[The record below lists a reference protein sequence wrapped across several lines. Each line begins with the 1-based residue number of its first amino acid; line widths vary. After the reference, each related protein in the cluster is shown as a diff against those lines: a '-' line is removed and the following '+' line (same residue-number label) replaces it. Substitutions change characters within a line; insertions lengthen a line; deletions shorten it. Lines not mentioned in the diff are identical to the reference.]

1 MQKKLA
7 NADVD
12 VAQQASVLDGTA
24 LQKKPF
30 KNDLKSIKP
39 DNKILVEKTWW
50 TDISNPEQI
59 VQVSWI
65 NGLKVADSWN
75 EACAKVLG
83 VFGLPG
89 ERFYYRPKEDYMIF
103 IFKSVK
109 DATVCRIL
117 LSETVC

>member
-1 MQKKLA
+1 MQKNLE

-12 VAQQASVLDGTA
+12 VAPQENVSDGTD
-24 LQKKPF
+24 LPKKHI
-30 KNDLKSIKP
+30 KTVSKSIKL
-39 DNKILVEKTWW
+39 DNKISVEKTWW

-65 NGLKVADSWN
+65 NGLNVAISWN
-75 EACAKVLG
+75 EACAKVLE

-103 IFKSVK
+103 IFKSVQ
-109 DATVCRIL
+109 DASRCRIL
-117 LSETVC
+117 

>member
-1 MQKKLA
+1 MQKKLE

-12 VAQQASVLDGTA
+12 VALQENVLDGTV
-24 LQKKPF
+24 LQKKLF
-30 KNDLKSIKP
+30 RNDLKSTKQ
-39 DNKILVEKTWW
+39 DKLTLVEKTWW

-59 VQVSWI
+59 VQVNWI
-65 NGLKVADSWN
+65 NDLNVASSWN
-75 EACAKVLG
+75 EACAKVLS

-89 ERFYYRPKEDYMIF
+89 ERFYYRPKENYMIF

-109 DATVCRIL
+109 DATLCRIL

>member
-1 MQKKLA
+1 MQKNLENVVA
-7 NADVD
+7 D
-12 VAQQASVLDGTA
+12 VAQQANAAGGMDLQRNSFKSV
-24 LQKKPF
+24 
-30 KNDLKSIKP
+30 LKSIKQ
-39 DNKILVEKTWW
+39 DKLILVEKTWW

-59 VQVSWI
+59 VQVNWI
-65 NGLKVADSWN
+65 NELKVANNWN
-75 EACAKVLG
+75 EACAKVLS

-109 DATVCRIL
+109 DATLCRIL

>member
-1 MQKKLA
+1 MQKKSE
-7 NADVD
+7 NADV
-12 VAQQASVLDGTA
+12 VEVLQENVLDGTV

-30 KNDLKSIKP
+30 RNDLKSTKQ
-39 DNKILVEKTWW
+39 DKLTLVEKTWW

-59 VQVSWI
+59 VRVDWDQGI
-65 NGLKVADSWN
+65 DVAYEWN
-75 EACAKVLG
+75 EACAKVLN

-89 ERFYYRPKEDYMIF
+89 NRFYYRPKEDYMIF

-109 DATVCRIL
+109 DATLCRIL